1 MKFLNALGYGGQ
13 MMAIGLLVV
22 FTGLIILIVFISI
35 MAAIFKGINNKKA
48 KKAAEA
54 AAAAAAPVPEM
65 AEPAVEEVNEDDAIT
80 DPQLIAVITA
90 AIAAFDQ
97 SGKSLVV
104 RKVRRAPGWKGSARQ
119 EQIYHF

>member
-1 MKFLNALGYGGQ
+1 MKVLNALGYGGQ

-22 FTGLIILIVFISI
+22 FSGLVILIIMISI
-35 MAAIFKGINNKKA
+35 MSAIFKSINNKKA

-54 AAAAAAPVPEM
+54 AAAAAVPAP
-65 AEPAVEEVNEDDAIT
+65 AEPVVEEAAQDDAII

-97 SGKSLVV
+97 SGKNLVV

-119 EQIYHF
+119 EQIYRF